1 VRAWRAATVGLLV
14 FAQEPGIA
22 EEAVNEPHYRL
33 SAAALACFVQ
43 NREVYKAAS
52 GEPVFLLADRCPP
65 KRPPSLLDALTNEG
79 PDVRITDPDALDRL
93 LTLNRAQLACLD
105 RLSVTAS
112 DAVVLFFPDACRVE
126 PFTAPP

>member
-1 VRAWRAATVGLLV
+1 MRAWRAATVGLLV

-65 KRPPSLLDALTNEG
+65 KRPPSLLDAL
-79 PDVRITDPDALDRL
+79 PR
-93 LTLNRAQLACLD
+93 RARQ
-105 RLSVTAS
+105 RRGK
-112 DAVVLFFPDACRVE
+112 AVGGRGKLFE
-126 PFTAPP
+126 LEAPGEDEKKGGD